1 MKDIVNASAQ
11 GGRNE
16 EAGIG
21 LMSDYGF
28 IGKRVI
34 VRGDRSGIFF
44 GTLRERNGREVVLA
58 DCRRLWYWD
67 GAASISQLAVD
78 GTVKPANC
86 KFTVAVDFISIL
98 DAIEIIPCTE
108 KAIES
113 IESVRVWRL

>member
-1 MKDIVNASAQ
+1 MKDIANASAQ

-21 LMSDYGF
+21 PMSDYGF

-34 VRGDRSGIFF
+34 VRGDRSGVFF

-58 DCRRLWYWD
+58 DCRRLWYWS

-78 GTVKPANC
+78 GTANPSGC
-86 KFTVAVDFISIL
+86 RFTVVVDEIAIL
-98 DAIEIIPCTE
+98 DALEITPCTP

-113 IESVRVWRL
+113 IESVRVWKR

>member
-1 MKDIVNASAQ
+1 MD
-11 GGRNE
+11 
-16 EAGIG
+16 
-21 LMSDYGF
+21 F
-28 IGKRVI
+28 IGKKVI
-34 VRGDRSGIFF
+34 VRGDRSGVFF
-44 GTLRERNGREVVLA
+44 GTLLERNGQEVVLA

-78 GTVKPANC
+78 GTAQPAQC
-86 KFTVAVDFISIL
+86 KFTVVVDEIALL